1 MQSDDDTNEAQGV
14 SLPGPHDDGVERKS
28 RSIFLHE
35 KGTDRTRDKVGAR
48 PVSIIHDYT
57 MGVATNSLSTSFF
70 CPKSVIVVRRDEEAG
85 PRDNSIGVK
94 GHFAVK
100 Y

>member
-1 MQSDDDTNEAQGV
+1 MQSDDDTNEPKG
-14 SLPGPHDDGVERKS
+14 SLSKGYAMMGLKERVETIPS
-28 RSIFLHE
+28 
-35 KGTDRTRDKVGAR
+35 TNRTRDKVGAR

-94 GHFAVK
+94 
-100 Y
+100 

>member
-1 MQSDDDTNEAQGV
+1 MQSDDDTNEPKG
-14 SLPGPHDDGVERKS
+14 SLSKGYVMMGLKERVETFSSTKKGQTGP
-28 RSIFLHE
+28 
-35 KGTDRTRDKVGAR
+35 DKVGAR

-94 GHFAVK
+94 
-100 Y
+100 